1 MRLSTHPVLIGA
13 FTAALLVAL
22 GGGAWIGWRPAG
34 GTDQPVL
41 EDALPLPP
49 PPIRL
54 SDDPEYDRCLSML
67 ADDPEGSAA
76 MAEAWSGGGEAAR
89 HCGALALL
97 ALGEAERAAPRLEEI
112 GRASQAGPT
121 ARAAVFGQAS
131 QAWMIAGAPQ
141 RAYGA
146 VTVALSLSPDDSDL
160 LIDRAVAS
168 GVLGRHAEA
177 IADLDRVL
185 SMETDR
191 VDALVFRA
199 AAWRAVDRAD
209 AAMADVTRAIGLDP
223 DNAEAYLERGILNQM
238 RGNTAAARTDWEKAI
253 DLSPDSPTADLAA
266 QNILLNEAGPRRN

>member
-1 MRLSTHPVLIGA
+1 MRLATRPVLIGA

-22 GGGAWIGWRPAG
+22 GGGAWVGWRPG
-34 GTDQPVL
+34 GGAALPAL
-41 EDALPLPP
+41 EEALPLPP

-54 SDDPEYDRCLSML
+54 SDDSEYDRCLSML

-76 MAEAWSGGGEAAR
+76 MAEAWSSGGEAAR

-112 GRASQAGPT
+112 GRVSLAGPT
-121 ARAAVFGQAS
+121 ARAAVFGQAA

-146 VTVALSLSPDDSDL
+146 VTIALSLAPDDADL
-160 LIDRAVAS
+160 LVDRAVAS

-177 IADLDRVL
+177 ISDLDRAL
-185 SMETDR
+185 SMGGDR

-199 AAWRAVDRAD
+199 AAWRALDRTD
-209 AAMADVTRAIGLDP
+209 AALADVTRALGLDP
-223 DNAEAYLERGILNQM
+223 DNAEAYLERGILRQM
-238 RGNTAAARTDWEKAI
+238 RGDTAGARTDWERAI
-253 DLSPDSPTADLAA
+253 DLGPDSPTADLAA